1 MRKHGDLFS
10 WLLRHRSCAIS
21 LFPDATCVFLSCV
34 CKARTFLPLLPQKY
48 YMIPWWP
55 DFLIWHLEGLVM
67 RHHTCSSA
75 AIQQG
80 RCGIWWVLVLKN
92 PPTCMHL
99 NDSLSL
105 WPHLIVFSGLKI
117 TSPTPRGLTHTGIKT
132 VVVRWITLQL
142 HTCCSHGFRKGI
154 LQLFT
159 VTESVTTKS
168 ILFLKHLG
176 PDPTNTSLLTYWKW
190 VMNITICSRRL
201 LINCNFIWKINS
213 RVYIQ

>member
-1 MRKHGDLFS
+1 MCHFSVSWCYLCLSLMCLQSQDLSPTPSTKILHDPMVAWFFNLTS
-10 WLLRHRSCAIS
+10 GRACHTSPHTLQCCN
-21 LFPDATCVFLSCV
+21 T
-34 CKARTFLPLLPQKY
+34 ARE
-48 YMIPWWP
+48 M
-55 DFLIWHLEGLVM
+55 WHMVGPHAQE
-67 RHHTCSSA
+67 
-75 AIQQG
+75 
-80 RCGIWWVLVLKN
+80 
-92 PPTCMHL
+92 PPYTCMHL

-105 WPHLIVFSGLKI
+105 RPHLVVFSDLKI

-154 LQLFT
+154 LQLFM